1 MSPDQA
7 LRIAQEGGLDLVEV
21 SPDAVPPV
29 CRVLDYGKY
38 RYQLNKKAQE
48 AKKKQKIIQVKEVK
62 FRPKTD
68 EHDYEFKR
76 NNIIRFLTKGKK
88 VKATVIFRGREN
100 MHRDIGYRI
109 LTRLRQ
115 EVLEFGVVETEP
127 RQEGPFLDM
136 ILAPKKWSGQAAASA
151 AAPTA
156 GAAGMSPRDDASLR
170 RTAHMP
176 KMKTKRAAAKRFS
189 FTGTGRVRRSKAGL
203 NHMMQEKSRKRLRRL
218 RKNDMVDSTLQK
230 RIKLLLPY
238 G

>member
-1 MSPDQA
+1 VDGGGRYDTIEKKLRVNEKIRTREVRVIGQDGAQLGIMSPDQA

-29 CRVLDYGKY
+29 CRILDYGKY

-48 AKKKQKIIQVKEVK
+48 AKKKQKVIQVKEVK

-68 EHDYEFKR
+68 EHDYEFKK
-76 NNIIRFLTKGKK
+76 NNIIRFLNKGKK

-100 MHRDIGYRI
+100 MHRDIGYKI
-109 LTRLRQ
+109 LGRLRQ
-115 EVLEFGVVETEP
+115 EVGEFGVVETEP

-156 GAAGMSPRDDASLR
+156 GAAGKASPGR
-170 RTAHMP
+170 RVT
-176 KMKTKRAAAKRFS
+176 
-189 FTGTGRVRRSKAGL
+189 
-203 NHMMQEKSRKRLRRL
+203 
-218 RKNDMVDSTLQK
+218 
-230 RIKLLLPY
+230 
-238 G
+238 

>member
-1 MSPDQA
+1 VNGGGRNDTIEKKLRVNEKIRTREVRVIGPEGSQLGIMSPEQA
-7 LRIAQEGGLDLVEV
+7 LKVALENGLDLVEV

-29 CRVLDYGKY
+29 CRILDYGKY

-68 EHDYEFKR
+68 EHDYEFKK

-109 LTRLRQ
+109 LARLRK
-115 EVLEFGVVETEP
+115 EVGDFGIVENEP

-136 ILAPKKWSGQAAASA
+136 ILAPKKWSDKAAIPP
-151 AAPTA
+151 PT
-156 GAAGMSPRDDASLR
+156 GSPAEKISPGR
-170 RTAHMP
+170 RGP
-176 KMKTKRAAAKRFS
+176 
-189 FTGTGRVRRSKAGL
+189 
-203 NHMMQEKSRKRLRRL
+203 
-218 RKNDMVDSTLQK
+218 
-230 RIKLLLPY
+230 
-238 G
+238 